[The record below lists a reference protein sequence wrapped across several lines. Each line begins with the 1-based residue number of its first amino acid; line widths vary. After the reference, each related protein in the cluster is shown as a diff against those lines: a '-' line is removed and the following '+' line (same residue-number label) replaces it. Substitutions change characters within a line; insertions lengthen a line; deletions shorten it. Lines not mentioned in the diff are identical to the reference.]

1 MSTSNNKHKSNIIKQ
16 NTSNEENELNNQDDE
31 VDDDF
36 SSRNASKKS
45 KCETCCSNCT
55 KEKASANGN
64 KSSINENVKASED
77 VIQKPINPL
86 ISSLSNE
93 NRILITPIK
102 PVGYANLDAILD
114 ADTTLGKQKNAE
126 LSSPFKTTTT
136 TIASTQENQLK
147 SSNIFAK
154 NSNWTCSTCLVSNDE
169 SKSACVCC
177 STARP
182 STASETSKL
191 NQQLSFDQVDANAN
205 SKPSLFASNTTA
217 AAKWTCSTCLV
228 SNDAQ
233 KDECACCMTKRAND
247 TNGAA
252 KKDEQETTKTK
263 FASLVAAAG
272 SFSNFNSG
280 PLNTSISFGLKPSST
295 ASSSNEPIKFGSSNG
310 ISSGFSFG
318 ATTTNTFSVS
328 QDKPQNTLEKNSTS
342 SISFDAA
349 KNETL
354 IDSEKTVKFGFLGSS
369 TSNASNP
376 TSSSTLSFNSAPAFN
391 TSKFYISLNY
401 SEFKTPTFFQ
411 TKI

>member
-1 MSTSNNKHKSNIIKQ
+1 M
-16 NTSNEENELNNQDDE
+16 NNQDDDGD
-31 VDDDF
+31 DDDF

-55 KEKASANGN
+55 KEKTSANIS
-64 KSSINENVKASED
+64 KPSVNENVKASEN
-77 VIQKPINPL
+77 VIQKPSNPL
-86 ISSLSNE
+86 INSLSNE
-93 NRILITPIK
+93 NRVLITPIK

-114 ADTTLGKQKNAE
+114 ADTTLEKQKNAD
-126 LSSPFKTTTT
+126 LSSPFKATTTT
-136 TIASTQENQLK
+136 TIASNQENQLK

-169 SKSACVCC
+169 SKSSCVCC
-177 STARP
+177 STAKP

-191 NQQLSFDQVDANAN
+191 NQKLSFDQVDANAN
-205 SKPSLFASNTTA
+205 SKPSFFASNTTT

-247 TNGAA
+247 SNGAA

-280 PLNTSISFGLKPSST
+280 PLNTSISFGLKPASA

-310 ISSGFSFG
+310 ISIVFSFG
-318 ATTTNTFSVS
+318 ASTTTTNTFSVS
-328 QDKPQNTLEKNSTS
+328 KDKPQNTLEKNSAST
-342 SISFDAA
+342 ISFDAA

-391 TSKFYISLNY
+391 TS
-401 SEFKTPTFFQ
+401 
-411 TKI
+411 